1 MESSTDSSDFKRLLR
16 AATTAVHAISEAM
29 AIVLESRAAGT
40 DENAICVRLREH
52 FVRAYP
58 KSYTSTGKDPHIVDG
73 IHRWSKRGHH
83 TRLEGEQPRL
93 VQLVLMHLNEAER
106 QGGRLAEGHV
116 LLPSPL
122 HIAVEALTVPEE
134 PHTRAYSIVAAKHL
148 LAQRL
153 GVWPRNAFADDRIY
167 VETFSEATVIEELSN
182 CRTWVEYDDLWR
194 IKSDRR
200 KSYLGHFMAMRGVL
214 LLRFTGSTALEFLR
228 KEIFSSAWET
238 SSSTQHFHAE
248 FKLSARYLKLP
259 APADFMN
266 EILGVPI
273 AIRGF
278 ENVFFNGIKPSV
290 GAGLVVQLSGGPGT
304 GKTTFALALSS
315 SLAPIGTKTLYLSFE
330 EAETDLRSKLQQQR
344 QPRLAN
350 VSYYSAPEEE
360 WFTALPVPSGSEL
373 DVVEK
378 SLLGPLRNAIA
389 MARAEVNAEI
399 VRAKGGVIP
408 QLPFLVVLDSV
419 SALASGSASVREH
432 MASFVDLCR
441 QLRVLVVLITSDD
454 KSSWGDL
461 DYLVDMV
468 IKLRVDG
475 ADDHNGKPVRLFSL
489 VKSRQQISRH
499 GTHIFHLSGDSG
511 FRIAPQLSSQM
522 DGQQNI
528 VRRLWDKTSFIDA
541 LNVRASPAGGHKYLS
556 YLRVHWRSQ
565 ILLQGRGSSG
575 KAGLAL
581 KLALSPRYSDQG
593 FVAAQGS
600 ARVLVLSFLYPPEYY
615 EVLQKRL
622 HRGLLA
628 EARVTRL
635 RGFGPVEAAQYV
647 KGIAPVRVIHMTP
660 GVLHAEDLHSK
671 LLRHLDEG
679 RLSGKPYT
687 AVVVDG
693 LHNLAL
699 QFPGA
704 SESSNLF
711 PIIYGTLS
719 RANVTTLTTFTTLS
733 IDSFGGDVSGDIHEE
748 SLFRLR
754 VHLPLLHTLVQA
766 SDYVFEVFR
775 RDRSIEPG
783 FTPHALRKGV
793 DAAYLLRVQSAISR
807 DPPTSYVGWR
817 RQELEFCDPGWD
829 YEESQPSLP
838 IE

>member
-1 MESSTDSSDFKRLLR
+1 LQTSAHSSDFKQLLR
-16 AATTAVHAISEAM
+16 AAAKAVHAISEAI
-29 AIVLESRAAGT
+29 ALVLELRSQEV
-40 DENAICVRLREH
+40 DEGAICVQLREH
-52 FVRAYP
+52 FVGAYP
-58 KSYTSTGKDPHIVDG
+58 KSYTSTGQDPHIVDG
-73 IHRWSKRGHH
+73 LHQLSKRGHYA
-83 TRLEGEQPRL
+83 RIEGEQPRI

-106 QGGRLAEGHV
+106 QAGRLAKGHV

-122 HIAVEALTVPEE
+122 YIAVEALTLPEE
-134 PHTRAYSIVAAKHL
+134 PYTRAYSIVAAKHL

-153 GVWPRNAFADDRIY
+153 GVWPRNAFSADRSHD
-167 VETFSEATVIEELSN
+167 ETFDETTVIEEFSN

-200 KSYLGHFMAMRGVL
+200 KSYIGHFLAMRGVL
-214 LLRFTGSTALEFLR
+214 LLRFTTIEAIKFLR
-228 KEIFSSAWET
+228 EELFSSRWQA
-238 SSSTQHFHAE
+238 SSSEEYLHAE

-315 SLAPIGTKTLYLSFE
+315 ALAPIGTKTLYLSFE
-330 EAETDLRSKLQQQR
+330 EAEGDLRSKLQQQR
-344 QPRLAN
+344 QTRLSK
-350 VSYYSAPEEE
+350 VSYYSTTDRE
-360 WFTALPVPSGSEL
+360 WFTALPVSSGSEL
-373 DVVEK
+373 AVIEK
-378 SLLGPLRNAIA
+378 SLLGPLGEAIA
-389 MARAEVNAEI
+389 RVRDEVDVEL
-399 VRAKGGVIP
+399 VRTRGGDIP
-408 QLPFLVVLDSV
+408 QLPFLVILDSV
-419 SALASGSASVREH
+419 SALASGSASVRER
-432 MASFVDLCR
+432 MASFVEQCR
-441 QLRVLVVLITSDD
+441 KLRVLVILITSDD
-454 KSSWGDL
+454 KQSWGDL

-468 IKLRVDG
+468 IKLRVEG

-511 FRIAPQLSSQM
+511 FRIAPQLASQM

-528 VRRLWDKTSFIDA
+528 VRRLWDKTCFIDA
-541 LNVRASPAGGHKYLS
+541 LNVRASPAGGHKYIE

-581 KLALSPRYSDQG
+581 KLALSPRYDDQG
-593 FVAAQGS
+593 FVVSQGS
-600 ARVLVLSFLYPPEYY
+600 ARVLILSFLYPPEYY

-622 HRGLLA
+622 HRGLVT
-628 EARVTRL
+628 EASVTRL
-635 RGFGPVEAAQYV
+635 RSFGPVQAEKYV
-647 KGIAPVRVIHMTP
+647 KGIASVRVIHMTP
-660 GVLHAEDLHSK
+660 GILHAEDLHSK
-671 LLRHLDEG
+671 LLRQLEEG

-687 AVVVDG
+687 AVIVDG

-719 RANVTTLTTFTTLS
+719 RANLTTITTFTTLS
-733 IDSFGGDVSGDIHEE
+733 MESSSGDVAGDIHEE

-766 SDYVFEVFR
+766 SDYVIEVFR
-775 RDRSIEPG
+775 KERPYETRTVPR
-783 FTPHALRKGV
+783 FPQKGV
-793 DAAYLLRVQSAISR
+793 DASYLLKVQSAISR

-817 RQELEFCDPGWD
+817 RQELEFCDPGWE
-829 YEESQPSLP
+829 YEDNQPPLP